1 MYLPLKYILL
11 KLEHILILVKAAFIK
26 IIDEVLE
33 YKKKTLSIESLSLET
48 IDRLIGVILVNL
60 GTGMQGGVIF
70 VRQGVDGTLCSHE
83 VILSK
88 PDDKDMEKILVN
100 VKKFCSIF
108 GYDCDKIISDEF
120 VKITPKSKRPYGN
133 LYIPGP

>member
-1 MYLPLKYILL
+1 
-11 KLEHILILVKAAFIK
+11 
-26 IIDEVLE
+26 
-33 YKKKTLSIESLSLET
+33 
-48 IDRLIGVILVNL
+48 
-60 GTGMQGGVIF
+60 MQGGVIF

>member
-1 MYLPLKYILL
+1 M
-11 KLEHILILVKAAFIK
+11 H
-26 IIDEVLE
+26 
-33 YKKKTLSIESLSLET
+33 
-48 IDRLIGVILVNL
+48 
-60 GTGMQGGVIF
+60 GGAIF
-70 VRQGVDGTLCSHE
+70 VRQSVDEALCSTE

-108 GYDCDKIISDEF
+108 RYDCDKIINDEF